1 MECKLCPKCGAKW
14 MEGKH
19 YWSTGSAGSEA
30 DLAGLVCD
38 NLPSEDIHLCINPA
52 RGTDHG
58 GQTWEYRRG
67 VIDGMEKE
75 IQRALEKHK
84 EEGL

>member
-14 MEGKH
+14 MEGVH
-19 YWSTGSAGSEA
+19 YWSTGTKGSEA

-58 GQTWEYRRG
+58 GQTWEERAKM
-67 VIDGMEKE
+67 VEGMENE
-75 IQRALEKHK
+75 IQRALDKWK
-84 EEGL
+84 EDKL